1 MSNRDSDVPAS
12 DVGDTPERR
21 SYARDGVGSVQ
32 GGIHSASSTV
42 RRSGECRRESRE
54 RNIAPDQR
62 GRFITLEGGEG
73 VGKSTNLARVVGWLE
88 ARGVEVVRT
97 REPGG
102 TPRAEA
108 IRRLLLDPEEPEPL
122 DDDAELLLVFAAR
135 AQHLA
140 QVIRPA
146 LARGAW
152 VVCDRFTDATFAYQ
166 GGGRGI
172 DSARIAELEAFV
184 QRGLSPDLTLLLDMP
199 MTAAQRRLDQRGE
212 RRDRFEQEHAEFFES
227 VRQAYLARAESE
239 PQRFAVIDA
248 SGSREVVGEQI
259 ESVLEARVAAWQS

>member
-1 MSNRDSDVPAS
+1 MQR
-12 DVGDTPERR
+12 
-21 SYARDGVGSVQ
+21 
-32 GGIHSASSTV
+32 
-42 RRSGECRRESRE
+42 
-54 RNIAPDQR
+54 R

-73 VGKSTNLARVVGWLE
+73 VGKSTNLAWVADHLQD
-88 ARGVEVVRT
+88 RGLEVVRT

-108 IRRLLLDPEEPEPL
+108 IRRLLLDPAADEPL

-140 QVIRPA
+140 RVVRPA

-172 DSARIAELEAFV
+172 PRERIAELEAFV
-184 QRGLSPDLTLLLDMP
+184 QRGLQPDLTLLLDMP
-199 MTAAQRRLDQRGE
+199 MAAAQRRLEGRLDRDGGQ
-212 RRDRFEQEHAEFFES
+212 RDRFERERAEFFEA
-227 VRQAYLARAESE
+227 VRRAYLDRAAED
-239 PQRFAVIDA
+239 PRRIAVVDA
-248 SGSREVVGEQI
+248 GRPLDAVQAELSRRLDAC
-259 ESVLEARVAAWQS
+259 LERWR

>member
-1 MSNRDSDVPAS
+1 MQR
-12 DVGDTPERR
+12 
-21 SYARDGVGSVQ
+21 
-32 GGIHSASSTV
+32 
-42 RRSGECRRESRE
+42 
-54 RNIAPDQR
+54 R

-73 VGKSTNLARVVGWLE
+73 VGKSTNLAWIVEHLE
-88 ARGVEVVRT
+88 ARGLEVVCT

-108 IRRLLLDPEEPEPL
+108 IRGLLIDPAADEPL

-140 QVIRPA
+140 RVVRPA

-172 DSARIAELEAFV
+172 PAARIAELETFV
-184 QRGLSPDLTLLLDMP
+184 QQGLAPDLTLLLDMP
-199 MTAAQRRLDQRGE
+199 MAAAQRRLEGRLE
-212 RRDRFEQEHAEFFES
+212 RSGGQRDRFERERGEFFEA
-227 VRQAYLARAESE
+227 VRHAYLARAAAE
-239 PQRFAVIDA
+239 PERIAVVDA
-248 SGSREVVGEQI
+248 ERALDEVQAELGRLLDAH
-259 ESVLEARVAAWQS
+259 LEAS